1 MQHPRCHPN
10 VALLLRLLL
19 VVASTTSN
27 NGGLAYAFV
36 AVPASRSSSSI
47 LPLRASQPPN
57 ESFGTG
63 FSQPPQESA
72 SPNPYRAVSS
82 ASSPPAAGA
91 AKSPSVSM
99 TKATAPP
106 QGDSSADEGDAVPTV
121 WERRTPT
128 MVQGGSL
135 RTWSFVT
142 HLLNT
147 VQVHLR
153 TDGRPMNANVDLWQG
168 PDNNPQR
175 MAVYVED
182 GSVRPFQCFMA
193 TPFGQNT
200 VSVRNTA
207 QLEYPLQAV
216 LEAGPML
223 MASPNHERGMARL
236 LDASSKTIQG
246 GAVLTKPF
254 EPSVQSVQLYLKTDG
269 RPLNCR
275 VELLQG
281 PNNIK
286 QCLEVYTEDGSIR
299 PLYVIMET
307 PGVGNVVRIVNTAT
321 IEFPIEAVVE
331 PWDVID
337 YDELALLDSAMAAKD
352 EIAGGTQLFQVGG
365 QRKWDNFFFLDK

>member
-1 MQHPRCHPN
+1 M
-10 VALLLRLLL
+10 
-19 VVASTTSN
+19 TTTTT
-27 NGGLAYAFV
+27 
-36 AVPASRSSSSI
+36 P
-47 LPLRASQPPN
+47 
-57 ESFGTG
+57 
-63 FSQPPQESA
+63 PPQQ
-72 SPNPYRAVSS
+72 RA
-82 ASSPPAAGA
+82 P
-91 AKSPSVSM
+91 
-99 TKATAPP
+99 
-106 QGDSSADEGDAVPTV
+106 DSSGRDEAIGDAPSV
-121 WERRTPT
+121 WERRAPT

-135 RTWSFVT
+135 RTWSFAT

-182 GSVRPFQCFMA
+182 GAVRPFQCFVS

-216 LEAGPML
+216 LEAGPM
-223 MASPNHERGMARL
+223 ANIAPEKMARL
-236 LDASSKTIQG
+236 MSAKPKTIQG

-254 EPSVQSVQLYLKTDG
+254 DSNVQSVQLYLTTDG

-286 QCLEVYTEDGSIR
+286 QCLEVYTEDGTVR

-321 IEFPIEAVVE
+321 IEFPIEAVIE
-331 PWDVID
+331 PWEVVD
-337 YDELALLDSAMAAKD
+337 YDELLLLDSAMASKD

-365 QRKWDNFFFLDK
+365 TRSWDNFFFLDK